1 MRTKIVKIFLD
12 SNVILSGFISYKGAP
27 SILLDLL
34 SLDLPFLKGCTGK
47 YNIIEIQ
54 RNIQKKVP
62 EILEIYQKYF
72 PKLNLEIIPLPEK
85 KEVKKYSGITS
96 GKDIP
101 VLLSA
106 EKCSAD
112 FLVTS
117 DKDLI
122 KTKVKQ
128 DFQFEIIS
136 PSDCL
141 EKIMGEL
148 F

>member
-1 MRTKIVKIFLD
+1 MKTKIVKIFLD
-12 SNVILSGFISYKGAP
+12 SNVILSGFLSYKGAP
-27 SILLDLL
+27 SIILDLL

-72 PKLNLEIIPLPEK
+72 PKLNLEIIPLPK
-85 KEVKKYSGITS
+85 KEEVKKYSGITS

-101 VLLSA
+101 VILSA
-106 EKCSAD
+106 KKCGAD
-112 FLVTS
+112 FLVTG

-122 KTKVKQ
+122 KTKVKP

-136 PSDCL
+136 PSDYL
-141 EKIMGEL
+141 EKVMGEL
-148 F
+148 L